1 MEKRLSRGDKG
12 INPLDAACKDHDI
25 AYMSKNSSDRY
36 DADKKLQKAAMKRL
50 IAKDASLGER
60 ATAVGV
66 ALSMKAKRLLTKK
79 GKGLKTKTK
88 TIRKNKSKAKKVT
101 FNTLIKN
108 AKMVIKKSKP
118 TTIRSA
124 IEVAVDSVKQTK
136 KKKSVTK
143 PRIIKVPTHSG
154 GILPLIPIFAGL
166 SALGSIAGG
175 ASGIVNTI
183 NQYRNAQKQLE
194 ENKRHNN
201 MLEAIAIGNHK
212 TGKGFYLQSS
222 NTGNGFF
229 LAAHPKKL

>member
-36 DADKKLQKAAMKRL
+36 DADKKLQKAAMKRV

-79 GKGLKTKTK
+79 GKGLKTKRK
-88 TIRKNKSKAKKVT
+88 SVRKNKSKAKKAT

-108 AKMVIKKSKP
+108 AKMAIKKSKP

-136 KKKSVTK
+136 KKNVTK

-154 GILPLIPIFAGL
+154 GVLPLIPIFAGL

-175 ASGIVNTI
+175 TSGIVNAI

-201 MLEAIAIGNHK
+201 TLEAIAIGNHK

-222 NTGNGFF
+222 NTGNGFY
-229 LAAHPKKL
+229 LAANPKNL